1 MLLPSSYALSNFL
14 GSLQGLS
21 LVTLNK
27 IRYVGITKRNVDIR
41 FAEHL
46 RSGTNRSLLNYTPI
60 ENAYGISSVQAHI
73 LEQNLINHYGLIKNN
88 GVLFNKINSISPRY
102 WDKYGI
108 TIRF

>member
-1 MLLPSSYALSNFL
+1 MVYL
-14 GSLQGLS
+14 
-21 LVTLNK
+21 
-27 IRYVGITKRNVDIR
+27 
-41 FAEHL
+41 
-46 RSGTNRSLLNYTPI
+46 
-60 ENAYGISSVQAHI
+60 SSVQAHI